1 MLSSVEHTKESIENV
16 VDMNLGGKKPKTTFS
31 VFGSLLHYLGET
43 LSLNKNILDI
53 KLMDFLCQQQEEQ
66 PKQTKHLLYLPAA
79 YVKGMY
85 YLLNKNG
92 QIMHEMN
99 VF

>member
-1 MLSSVEHTKESIENV
+1 
-16 VDMNLGGKKPKTTFS
+16 
-31 VFGSLLHYLGET
+31 
-43 LSLNKNILDI
+43 
-53 KLMDFLCQQQEEQ
+53 MDFLCQQQEEQ

-99 VF
+99 VFWDLSSEQSHDGD

>member
-1 MLSSVEHTKESIENV
+1 
-16 VDMNLGGKKPKTTFS
+16 
-31 VFGSLLHYLGET
+31 
-43 LSLNKNILDI
+43 
-53 KLMDFLCQQQEEQ
+53 MDFLCQQQEEQ